1 MRFGRAAAALLTAT
15 TTTIATA
22 IIAVT
27 ASILLNAATTNVAAV
42 ISSTLTITTIF
53 MILLI
58 TIADADPL
66 LPRVVAFIQEFPEFL
81 QTIVHCARK
90 TEVALWPYLFSTVGN
105 PKDLFEM
112 CLLNKDLETA
122 ATYLIIL
129 QNLEKP
135 IVSRQLATILL
146 DSALDRGTWELCRDL
161 VRFLKAID
169 SSEQGESPPVMV
181 APSRM
186 SGSSAYPAFP
196 ASPPL
201 SPTGSDYSYS
211 NVSNVGRLRTSSI
224 VEPRDVKLT
233 MPGPQKE
240 KIRHTMSDSVVGGS
254 KKAASKGKPGEP
266 TAEQVYIDM
275 ILCRHARKL
284 LASNQIRT
292 LGYFAANME
301 DFHFVAWL
309 KRERV
314 RAGKVDDFV
323 EAIQSVHNQFEWP
336 MPALTASV
344 LHQLK
349 KSAAAASLSSL
360 SSNAMDNDLLGSAAG
375 DKEDGNLVQPLTP
388 VNVSKVGEVRGR
400 TLPHQLSEQTLSQMG
415 SDEVL
420 LRPQYFKTDEI
431 SLATIE
437 TSDTNSLLGDY
448 EVVNDSVMTGNGE
461 TLSPDIEG
469 MSQEVAVSRGP
480 EQAHLELEY
489 LLHIMLEASC
499 LEWALILAVVLRDSL
514 AVVRVVNTA
523 SLTDTP
529 LDMIGRM
536 REGLSFLELWADT
549 ECLGYKPFLHRIRGE
564 IHMLS
569 KLVETSTSSAPSLS
583 LDVSA
588 AQNSSLEGTVAAT
601 LPRNSSQDESNLSP
615 SIQAIRSDL
624 DGLGIDETQDEELGQ
639 ANKPSDCAVS

>member
-1 MRFGRAAAALLTAT
+1 MLMFH
-15 TTTIATA
+15 
-22 IIAVT
+22 
-27 ASILLNAATTNVAAV
+27 
-42 ISSTLTITTIF
+42 
-53 MILLI
+53 
-58 TIADADPL
+58 PL

-181 APSRM
+181 APSLM

-196 ASPPL
+196 SSPPL
-201 SPTGSDYSYS
+201 SPTGGDYSYS

-224 VEPRDVKLT
+224 VEPRDVKLS
-233 MPGPQKE
+233 MPGLPKE
-240 KIRHTMSDSVVGGS
+240 KVRHTMSDSIVSGS
-254 KKAASKGKPGEP
+254 KKAATKIKPGEP

-284 LASNQIRT
+284 LASSQIRT

-301 DFHFVAWL
+301 DFHFVSWL

-323 EAIQSVHNQFEWP
+323 NAIRAVHNQFEWP
-336 MPALTASV
+336 MPALSATV

-349 KSAAAASLSSL
+349 KSAASSSSL
-360 SSNAMDNDLLGSAAG
+360 NSNAIEDDLLGPAG
-375 DKEDGNLVQPLTP
+375 DKGDGTLIQPLTP
-388 VNVSKVGEVRGR
+388 VNISNVEEVRGR
-400 TLPHQLSEQTLSQMG
+400 TIPHRLSEQALSQMG

-420 LRPQYFKTDEI
+420 LRPQHLRTDES

-437 TSDTNSLLGDY
+437 TSDSNSLLGDY
-448 EVVNDSVMTGNGE
+448 EVVNDSVMGGNGE
-461 TLSPDIEG
+461 VLSLDIEG
-469 MSQEVAVSRGP
+469 MSQEAAVSRGP

-536 REGLSFLELWADT
+536 REGLSYLELWADT
-549 ECLGYKPFLHRIRGE
+549 ECLGYKPFLHKIRGE
-564 IHMLS
+564 IHILS
-569 KLVETSTSSAPSLS
+569 KLVETSTSSAPNIN
-583 LDVSA
+583 LDVSSA
-588 AQNSSLEGTVAAT
+588 VQNSPEEGVSLSGTLSVDEG
-601 LPRNSSQDESNLSP
+601 NLSP
-615 SIQAIRSDL
+615 TMQSIRADL
-624 DGLGIDETQDEELGQ
+624 DGLGIEELGEEDTIQ
-639 ANKPSDCAVS
+639 TTKPSDCVIS

>member
-1 MRFGRAAAALLTAT
+1 MLMEDYILRFHNGIDLFSP
-15 TTTIATA
+15 
-22 IIAVT
+22 VP
-27 ASILLNAATTNVAAV
+27 
-42 ISSTLTITTIF
+42 
-53 MILLI
+53 
-58 TIADADPL
+58 DPL

-196 ASPPL
+196 SSPPL

-224 VEPRDVKLT
+224 VEPRDVKLS
-233 MPGPQKE
+233 MPGMPKE
-240 KIRHTMSDSVVGGS
+240 KVRHTVSDSVVSGS
-254 KKAASKGKPGEP
+254 KKSATKSKPGEP
-266 TAEQVYIDM
+266 TQEQVFIDM
-275 ILCRHARKL
+275 LLCRHARKL
-284 LASNQIRT
+284 LASSQIRT

-323 EAIQSVHNQFEWP
+323 NAIRAVHSQFEWP
-336 MPALTASV
+336 MPALSPSV

-349 KSAAAASLSSL
+349 KSAVSSSSL
-360 SSNAMDNDLLGSAAG
+360 ASNPLEDDLLGSAEDKG
-375 DKEDGNLVQPLTP
+375 DGTLIQPLTP
-388 VNVSKVGEVRGR
+388 VNISKVEGVGGH
-400 TLPHQLSEQTLSQMG
+400 TIPHQLSEQALSQIG

-420 LRPQYFKTDEI
+420 LRPQHMRTDEI
-431 SLATIE
+431 SLATVE
-437 TSDTNSLLGDY
+437 TSDSNSLLGDY
-448 EVVNDSVMTGNGE
+448 EVVNDSVMGGNVE
-461 TLSPDIEG
+461 VLNLDIQG
-469 MSQEVAVSRGP
+469 MSQEVAASRGP

-489 LLHIMLEASC
+489 LLHIMLEATC
-499 LEWALILAVVLRDSL
+499 LEWALILAVLLRDSL

-536 REGLSFLELWADT
+536 REGLSYLELWADT
-549 ECLGYKPFLHRIRGE
+549 ECLGYKPFLHKIRGE

-569 KLVETSTSSAPSLS
+569 KLLETSTSSAPSLS
-583 LDVSA
+583 LDISPA
-588 AQNSSLEGTVAAT
+588 MQNSPEGEG
-601 LPRNSSQDESNLSP
+601 SQSRTPSVDEGNMSP
-615 SIQAIRSDL
+615 SIQSIRTDL
-624 DGLGIDETQDEELGQ
+624 DGLSLEEQKEEGTTQ
-639 ANKPSDCAVS
+639 ANKPSDCVLS